1 MEFDVIIIGAGPAGV
16 TSAIY
21 ADRAGLKTLILEKMF
36 VGGQVVN
43 TSEVEN
49 YPGLGLVG
57 GTELAMK
64 FDSHIKQFEDI
75 VFKREDVLSVE
86 LDGGV
91 KTVTTRKGEYKA
103 KTVILTMGAKPKLLG
118 AEGEQKFSGRGV
130 SYCGTCDGALYRG
143 KDVVVVGGGNTAV
156 EDAIFLSR
164 LCSKVHIIHRR
175 DEFRAQKTMV
185 KNMLGIDNVE
195 IHYDSIVEEIKGDTV
210 VNEVQISNKKT
221 GEITNIPAD
230 CAFITIGQNPSN
242 ALVEGVVELDEAGYI
257 KTDEHMQTSIPGV
270 FAAGDGRAN
279 VLKQIIVATGEGA
292 IAAYS
297 ASVYIANM

>member
-1 MEFDVIIIGAGPAGV
+1 MEFDVIVIGAGPAGV

-64 FDSHIKQFEDI
+64 FDAHIKEFKDI
-75 VFKREDVLSVE
+75 VFKREDVIDVE
-86 LDGGV
+86 LDGATKKV
-91 KTVTTRKGEYKA
+91 ITKRGEYTA

-118 AEGEQKFSGRGV
+118 VEGEQKFAGRGV

-164 LCSKVHIIHRR
+164 LCNKVHIVHRR
-175 DEFRAQKTMV
+175 DEFRAQKTLV
-185 KNMLGIDNVE
+185 KNMLGIENVQV
-195 IHYDSIVEEIKGDTV
+195 HYDCVVEEIKGENAVDTIAI
-210 VNEVQISNKKT
+210 VNKLTGEQTAISADCVFITVGQVPSNK
-221 GEITNIPAD
+221 
-230 CAFITIGQNPSN
+230 
-242 ALVEGVVELDEAGYI
+242 LVEGKVKLNEAGYI
-257 KTDEHMQTSIPGV
+257 VTNEHMATSVDGV
-270 FAAGDGRAN
+270 FAAGDGREN